1 MPLQLSAEQA
11 RVMGCLME
19 KAVTTPDQYPLTLN
33 ALVNACNQKSSR
45 DPVMNLEQGQV
56 QRAINQLK
64 EMHLVVEDENF
75 RSRVQKFSQRLCGTP
90 MSEFAFD
97 SAQYA
102 AICLLLLRGA
112 QTPGEVRSRSGRL
125 HDFADNEEARATLQS
140 LIDREAGS
148 VVSRLS
154 KRVGRQDHEYVHRF
168 NDDPSAGGADGA
180 DAAVV
185 QDEVAVEYEAAA
197 ASTRTQQPAQSLNT
211 NQNAAG
217 PATPSAWQVAA
228 ELRIAELERRVV
240 SLEAQL
246 DSLRQQLGG

>member
-1 MPLQLSAEQA
+1 MPLQLTAEQA

-56 QRAINQLK
+56 QRVVNQLK

-97 SAQYA
+97 SGQYA

-112 QTPGEVRSRSGRL
+112 QTPGEIRSRSGRL
-125 HDFADNEEARATLQS
+125 HNFADNEAARATLQS
-140 LIDREAGS
+140 LIDREAGA
-148 VVSRLS
+148 VVARLS

-168 NDDPSAGGADGA
+168 NDDQGADG
-180 DAAVV
+180 AVV
-185 QDEVAVEYEAAA
+185 QDEVAVMYEAAA
-197 ASTRTQQPAQSLNT
+197 ASTGTQQPAPSQNA
-211 NQNAAG
+211 NQNAVE
-217 PATPSAWQVAA
+217 PAMPSAWQVAA

>member
-1 MPLQLSAEQA
+1 MPLQLTAEQT

-19 KAVTTPDQYPLTLN
+19 KAVTTPEQYPLTLN

-56 QRAINQLK
+56 QRVINQLK

-102 AICLLLLRGA
+102 AVCLLLLRGA
-112 QTPGEVRSRSGRL
+112 QTPGEIRSRSGRL
-125 HDFADNEEARATLQS
+125 HSFADNEEARATLHS
-140 LIDREAGS
+140 LIDREAGA
-148 VVSRLS
+148 VVARLS

-168 NDDPSAGGADGA
+168 NDDQSASVDSSSSPTPE
-180 DAAVV
+180 VV
-185 QDEVAVEYEAAA
+185 RDEAAVEYKTAAE
-197 ASTRTQQPAQSLNT
+197 
-211 NQNAAG
+211 
-217 PATPSAWQVAA
+217 PATVSAWQVAA

>member
-1 MPLQLSAEQA
+1 MPLQLTAEQA

-56 QRAINQLK
+56 QRVVNQLK

-102 AICLLLLRGA
+102 VVCLLLLRGA
-112 QTPGEVRSRSGRL
+112 QTPGEIRSRSGRL
-125 HDFADNEEARATLQS
+125 HDFADNEESRATLHS
-140 LIDREAGS
+140 LIDREAGA
-148 VVSRLS
+148 VVARLP

-168 NDDPSAGGADGA
+168 NDNQS
-180 DAAVV
+180 V
-185 QDEVAVEYEAAA
+185 EVATLQDAGAVDYKAA
-197 ASTRTQQPAQSLNT
+197 TRAQQPTPAQT
-211 NQNAAG
+211 EIP
-217 PATPSAWQVAA
+217 PAPDPTTASAWQVAA